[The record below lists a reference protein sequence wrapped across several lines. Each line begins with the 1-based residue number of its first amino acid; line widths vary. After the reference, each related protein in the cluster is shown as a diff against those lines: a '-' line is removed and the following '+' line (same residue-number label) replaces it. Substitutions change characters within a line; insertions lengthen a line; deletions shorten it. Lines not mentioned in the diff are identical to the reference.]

1 MATTSYFEKTIE
13 DKKEKTAKMELEFGR
28 SSYYGEYLIYFTVD
42 GNSVMVDKE
51 VGREIYDAMMRLGA
65 YFGYDKNQK
74 S

>member
-1 MATTSYFEKTIE
+1 
-13 DKKEKTAKMELEFGR
+13 MELEFGR